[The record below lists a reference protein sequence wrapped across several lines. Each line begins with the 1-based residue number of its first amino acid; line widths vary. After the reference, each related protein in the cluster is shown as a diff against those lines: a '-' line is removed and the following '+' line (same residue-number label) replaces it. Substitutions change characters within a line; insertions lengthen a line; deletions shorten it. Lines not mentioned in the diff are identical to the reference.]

1 MGTAGNELDRAIQAL
16 ARIEQAAPLAAMRRT
31 GAEPSDSAE
40 QEKLRAEV
48 SRLQAENDSLREQ
61 LSRSGSGDDSIRRE
75 AARLAQQVDRA
86 LEQLDLIEKG

>member
-1 MGTAGNELDRAIQAL
+1 MNTAGTELDRAIQAL
-16 ARIEQAAPLAAMRRT
+16 ARIEKSAPLITMRRT
-31 GAEPSDSAE
+31 AAESAGDE
-40 QEKLRAEV
+40 DWAALQAEI